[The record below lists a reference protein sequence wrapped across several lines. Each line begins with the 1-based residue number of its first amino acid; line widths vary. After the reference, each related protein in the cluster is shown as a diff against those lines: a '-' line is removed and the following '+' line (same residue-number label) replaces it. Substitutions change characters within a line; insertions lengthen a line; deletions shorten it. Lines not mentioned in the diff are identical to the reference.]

1 MASMYV
7 FSNDGF
13 LCFTNAMKK
22 NQTTLGSV
30 LVVLAFVA
38 IYLFGDRLG
47 LTSPTSAP
55 QSTSQQTSQAQDSS
69 ETVSTS
75 QGNLLIMRDVTVYDL
90 DGNLAYEGDIDLAPV
105 FERIERGE
113 SDPHDNDG
121 SVFGNREG
129 LLPQKP
135 RGYYREYVVR
145 TPGMRSVGPQR
156 LVLGE
161 EGEAYYTS
169 DHYES
174 FTQVR

>member
-1 MASMYV
+1 V
-7 FSNDGF
+7 
-13 LCFTNAMKK
+13 KK

-30 LVVLAFVA
+30 FIVLAFVA

-47 LTSPTSAP
+47 LTSSSPAP
-55 QSTSQQTSQAQDSS
+55 QPTSQQTSQTQDSS
-69 ETVSTS
+69 PSDISS
-75 QGNLLIMRDVTVYDL
+75 QDDSIVMRDVKVYDL
-90 DGNLAYEGDIDLAPV
+90 DGHLAYEGDIDLAPV

-113 SDPHDNDG
+113 RDPHDNDG
-121 SVFGNREG
+121 SVFSNREG
-129 LLPQKP
+129 LLPQKE

-161 EGEAYYTS
+161 GGEAYYTS